1 MPNLT
6 TPLLTALAV
15 ANALLIVNKASRR
28 IQLTIGTGLVVL
40 AGLLLKD
47 WVEGLAY
54 LMFMP

>member
-1 MPNLT
+1 MLNLT

-15 ANALLIVNKASRR
+15 ANALLIVNQASRR

-54 LMFMP
+54 LIFMP

>member
-1 MPNLT
+1 MLNLT
-6 TPLLTALAV
+6 PPLLTALAV
-15 ANALLIVNKASRR
+15 ANALLIVNQASRR

-54 LMFMP
+54 LIFMP